1 MRHGVAVRQADR
13 LGANRRAGLVAAL
26 LALRVADP
34 VPVQIV
40 RNLTFDYYQQLKPR
54 APAPFPV
61 AILDVDDPSIAEIGQ
76 WPWPRTR
83 FAELVDR
90 ATADGAV
97 AIAFD
102 IIFAEP
108 DRLSPPQIAADNPT
122 CPPTS
127 ARRSPRC
134 PTTTRRWP
142 RPSRDPA

>member
-1 MRHGVAVRQADR
+1 MGWRFGRSIGWARIAA
-13 LGANRRAGLVAAL
+13 LGLVAAL
-26 LALRVADP
+26 LALRVIDP

-40 RNLTFDYYQQLKPR
+40 RNLTFDFYHQLKPR
-54 APAPFPV
+54 APATFPV

-83 FAELVDR
+83 FAELVER

-108 DRLSPPQIAADNPT
+108 DRLSPPQIARGQSRP
-122 CPPTS
+122 
-127 ARRSPRC
+127 ARRLPRALAASSRQ
-134 PTTTRRWP
+134 RR
-142 RPSRDPA
+142 RAGLGLRGAPA